1 MNNQNGLYHPNCH
14 CKKIAIDNPT
24 TNDIELIIPDGKIE
38 WMIRDKGHLLKEMGY
53 KENEFEEVVIIIGD
67 LIREEFIKGNY
78 ITRIHDKYGFKIG
91 FLINNFPGK
100 NEDQGKFYKIKS
112 GWTIF
117 TNGKLK
123 CNTFLGG
130 LEL

>member
-117 TNGKLK
+117 PNGKLK